1 MKKRFLLLILLI
13 AGLSTKMA
21 AQSDSLTQQ
30 PRLDFS
36 GFLDVFYAYD
46 FNEPTQ
52 GARQGFFF
60 NHNRHNEFNVNLAL
74 FQVQL
79 DGEAYRAK
87 VGLMAGTYAQDNLA
101 AEQDL
106 IKNIFEAYAGIS
118 LNKDRS
124 LWLDAGIF
132 TSHIGFESAISSD
145 NWTLSRSLVA
155 ENSPYYLAGVKLT
168 FDPNDQLTLAAVV
181 SNGWQRIQRV
191 QGNSLPGFGT
201 QVNYHPTDK
210 ISLNWSTLIGS
221 DVPDDVRRLRIFN
234 NFFGQFQLSEKVGL
248 IAGFDI
254 GAEQVEKN
262 SSDYDIWYGPVV
274 ITRMAVS
281 DQWALGLRG
290 EYYVDKNQIIIATDT
305 PNGFQTFGA
314 SLNVDYAPVPNVLC
328 RLEGRLLNSKD
339 NIFERSNAAVNSNVA
354 VLASMAVQFGG

>member
-1 MKKRFLLLILLI
+1 MKKGLLLLVISF
-13 AGLSTKMA
+13 AGLSVRVA
-21 AQSDSLTQQ
+21 AQGDSLVQK
-30 PRLDFS
+30 PKLDFF

-46 FNEPTQ
+46 FNEPTN
-52 GARQGFFF
+52 GVRQDFFF

-74 FQVQL
+74 FQVRL

-87 VGLMAGTYAQDNLA
+87 LGLMAGVYAEDNLA

-118 LNKDRS
+118 LNKNRN

-145 NWTLSRSLVA
+145 NWTLTRSLVA

-168 FDPNDQLTLAAVV
+168 FDPNDQLTLAALV

-191 QGNSLPGFGT
+191 PGNSLPGFGT
-201 QVNYHPTDK
+201 QLNYHPSDK
-210 ISLNWSTLIGS
+210 ISLNWSTFIGS
-221 DVPDDVRRLRIFN
+221 DVPDDVRQLRIFN
-234 NFFGQFQLSEKVGL
+234 NFYGQFQLSEKIGL
-248 IAGFDI
+248 IAGIDI
-254 GAEQVEKN
+254 GAEQTEKN
-262 SSDYDIWYGPVV
+262 SSDYDLWYGPVL
-274 ITRMAVS
+274 ITRFALSKQWTMA
-281 DQWALGLRG
+281 LRA
-290 EYYVDKNQIIIATDT
+290 EYYVDDNQVIIATGT

-314 SLNVDYAPVPNVLC
+314 SLNVDYAPVSNVLC

-339 NIFERSNAAVNSNVA
+339 QIFERNNVAVNSNIA
-354 VLASMAVQFGG
+354 ILASMAVQFGE